1 MVFDILVSF
10 HSSLYIQMTNYLYNI
25 YVCKNKQTRQKKE
38 VNLLF
43 SELDFNLSLSFGA

>member
-1 MVFDILVSF
+1 MSVK
-10 HSSLYIQMTNYLYNI
+10 T
-25 YVCKNKQTRQKKE
+25 NKQDKKKE

>member
-1 MVFDILVSF
+1 MSVK
-10 HSSLYIQMTNYLYNI
+10 T
-25 YVCKNKQTRQKKE
+25 NKQDKKKKE